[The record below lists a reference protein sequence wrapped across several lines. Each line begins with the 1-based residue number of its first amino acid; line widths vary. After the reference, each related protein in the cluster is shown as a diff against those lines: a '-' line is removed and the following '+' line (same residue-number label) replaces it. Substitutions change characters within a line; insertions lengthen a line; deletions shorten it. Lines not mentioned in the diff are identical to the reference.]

1 MKTTIM
7 LVPQGFKI
15 RKKSD
20 VEIFINEC
28 MQKGYRYGIVTDS
41 GLEFIFSKDKDGNI
55 SVLMRSG
62 DLTDM
67 FNPSIE
73 IARTNDN
80 CYKGTV
86 KEYIW
91 QNRKHINA
99 KWFTERRD

>member
-1 MKTTIM
+1 M
-7 LVPQGFKI
+7 LVPQDFKI

-20 VEIFINEC
+20 VETFINKC
-28 MQKGYRYGIVTDS
+28 MQKGNRYDIVTDS
-41 GLEFIFSKDKDGNI
+41 GLQFIFSKDKDENI

-73 IARTNDN
+73 IARTNNN
-80 CYKGTV
+80 CYRGTV
-86 KEYIW
+86 EEYIW

-99 KWFTERRD
+99 KWFTERR